1 MHFEKLKML
10 TGNYASCTVVLAC
23 ARCSKSLSL
32 KEEHKQ
38 GKSIYADLN
47 GKPFEAYYCEECYQ
61 KILKGEKS

>member
-47 GKPFEAYYCEECYQ
+47 GNH
-61 KILKGEKS
+61 LKHIIAKSATKKS